1 MLTVPWLDFI
11 RIVIQHAL
19 DQEAP
24 NKDGKNW
31 LFANMIVPKNAMQ
44 ALPIGFA
51 NLLTNRFD
59 RDYMDELALNG
70 DIDVC

>member
-1 MLTVPWLDFI
+1 MLTAPWLDFV

-24 NKDGKNW
+24 NIHWKNW

-44 ALPIGFA
+44 AVPMGFA

-59 RDYMDELALNG
+59 HDYMDELALNG
-70 DIDVC
+70 DMDVC